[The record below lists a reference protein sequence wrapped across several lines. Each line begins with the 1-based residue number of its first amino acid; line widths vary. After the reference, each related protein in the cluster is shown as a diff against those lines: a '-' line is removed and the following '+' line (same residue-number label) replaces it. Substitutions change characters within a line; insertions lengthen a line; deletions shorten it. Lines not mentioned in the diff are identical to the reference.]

1 MNKILFTHNK
11 GDNCF
16 ETISEFISWIK
27 DKDISD
33 LEIKS
38 EIEKINE
45 TSIYNLLN
53 FFQFYREVKGICI
66 LENED
71 YNKDL
76 LDENIDEAR
85 EAILELIRM
94 NQGGK
99 YLRGTLAALG
109 YRTLKD
115 DDSYKYLATALEI
128 FQTSILI
135 HDDIIDN
142 SRFRRGQKTIPVSY
156 AEKYNKPVYSNMTF
170 ETKIQNFSNSMGICI
185 GDLGFYLANQIIV
198 KNYKN
203 NPNLNELLDY
213 YNEMVIKT
221 CKGEMLDVELP
232 FKEEFFETDADL
244 ENKIFEI
251 YKLKTAWYS
260 VIGPFCLGL
269 ILAGITKE
277 KIRQVET
284 ALLNIGIAFQIKD
297 DLLGIYGNEKELG
310 KPVGSDIEENKQTI
324 LYSYT
329 MNTSYKNELKKY
341 YGQKVTSESLQKV
354 RKIFE
359 DSKAKEYAEEK
370 MNMLFTKSET
380 EIEEMTFIGENE
392 KNILK
397 GFIIYLRNRKK

>member
-1 MNKILFTHNK
+1 MSKNKYI
-11 GDNCF
+11 
-16 ETISEFISWIK
+16 
-27 DKDISD
+27 
-33 LEIKS
+33 
-38 EIEKINE
+38 
-45 TSIYNLLN
+45 
-53 FFQFYREVKGICI
+53 
-66 LENED
+66 
-71 YNKDL
+71 
-76 LDENIDEAR
+76 
-85 EAILELIRM
+85 
-94 NQGGK
+94 
-99 YLRGTLAALG
+99 
-109 YRTLKD
+109 
-115 DDSYKYLATALEI
+115 
-128 FQTSILI
+128 
-135 HDDIIDN
+135 
-142 SRFRRGQKTIPVSY
+142 
-156 AEKYNKPVYSNMTF
+156 
-170 ETKIQNFSNSMGICI
+170 
-185 GDLGFYLANQIIV
+185 
-198 KNYKN
+198 
-203 NPNLNELLDY
+203 
-213 YNEMVIKT
+213 
-221 CKGEMLDVELP
+221 LP